1 MATGAGSPVE
11 LCRKIGFEFSDKSL
25 LTNALTHASAEN
37 FADSNTYE
45 RLEFLGDRVLGLVV
59 CDFLMRTYPF
69 EDEGALSR
77 RLSGL
82 VDRSTLS
89 SVASSIELEH
99 YIIHGIGTSLNDSI
113 KADVMEAIFGAIY
126 RDGGL
131 EQARLIIEN
140 LICTLADEV
149 KSPPT
154 DSKTALQEWAQGGG
168 LALPYYKEVDR
179 TGPDHQPVFS
189 VEVFVEGWDACIGSG
204 SSKRSAEQAAAAMM
218 LKRVKANSND

>member
-1 MATGAGSPVE
+1 MATGAVSPVE
-11 LCRKIGFEFSDKSL
+11 LCRKIGFEFTDESL

-37 FADSNTYE
+37 FADFNTYE

-140 LICTLADEV
+140 LICTLANCPA
-149 KSPPT
+149 PP
-154 DSKTALQEWAQGGG
+154 DCFLC
-168 LALPYYKEVDR
+168 V
-179 TGPDHQPVFS
+179 
-189 VEVFVEGWDACIGSG
+189 
-204 SSKRSAEQAAAAMM
+204 
-218 LKRVKANSND
+218 